1 MRRAGFGLLL
11 LLAVA
16 GIAIGGMRGEMQ
28 TVLTKSVY
36 ICLECIGIG

>member
-11 LLAVA
+11 LLAVV
-16 GIAIGGMRGEMQ
+16 GIVIGGMRGETQ